1 MEIFKNMG
9 ENIPGGN
16 FPRRNFPG
24 GSLMGGNFVSGN
36 FSGGIFLEP
45 FSSYNVS
52 TFIFQKIINK
62 YNKTSNKKIYALN
75 SCCDLGNI
83 SFP

>member
-16 FPRRNFPG
+16 FPGRNFPG
-24 GSLMGGNFVSGN
+24 GSLMGGN

-62 YNKTSNKKIYALN
+62 YKTSNKKIYALN
-75 SCCDLGNI
+75 S
-83 SFP
+83 